1 MELAGTWKLAQD
13 LILPRFTVIYL
24 YSSSLWKWAPVLP
37 TWPDHTLAAQH
48 CSSSLIFVSYVKMH
62 ISRDLCIK
70 SNLLC
75 NSSKILRK
83 PTFWL
88 QKPPCS
94 ELPFPYYSPAFQTT
108 LPPSPPAHQPTR
120 PAASG
125 QPTNQATTA
134 LHTLRDASAFLV
146 LLWLW
151 VGGWAGTLVSNLL
164 NITPICY
171 IPPQISQVQPAI
183 S

>member
-94 ELPFPYYSPAFQTT
+94 ELPFPYYTGSPACQTT
-108 LPPSPPAHQPTR
+108 LPPSPPAHRPTR

-125 QPTNQATTA
+125 QPTNQAGPA
-134 LHTLRDASAFLV
+134 CSPSLPA
-146 LLWLW
+146 
-151 VGGWAGTLVSNLL
+151 NLPSMPTSL
-164 NITPICY
+164 AYWPA
-171 IPPQISQVQPAI
+171 QPAH
-183 S
+183 SLQPRRRWTL